1 MFCGKCGKQI
11 EDNAK
16 FCPYCGAVSGRGAA
30 GTGTGAA
37 PVQKIQPAVPERG
50 QQPEQKPGNAS
61 ETAKGKSGKS
71 KTGQVIGAIVCIGVI
86 AVGAWKFGPVLLAET
101 EMEET
106 VALEESMEDET
117 VADGLMEAE
126 EEPTEAYAESETL
139 VEETEET
146 EELEETEEPEE
157 TEMLADDETP
167 PRVFGTLNDDYIL
180 PECTTRYY
188 TVEELRNIS
197 PDELRIA
204 KNEIYARHGRMFKDQ
219 ALNDY
224 FRSKSWYRPVY
235 TPEQFDAMG
244 DSVFNSCELAN
255 RDVLLVLEQVV
266 GE

>member
-30 GTGTGAA
+30 GTGAGAA
-37 PVQKIQPAVPERG
+37 PVQKIQPAAPEREQKLEKKSGNVPETTK
-50 QQPEQKPGNAS
+50 EKA
-61 ETAKGKSGKS
+61 GKS
-71 KTGQVIGAIVCIGVI
+71 KTGLVIGAVVCVGVI
-86 AVGAWKFGPVLLAET
+86 AVGAWKFGSGLLAGSVP
-101 EMEET
+101 EET
-106 VALEESMEDET
+106 AASEDET
-117 VADGLMEAE
+117 VEEEMMVAE
-126 EEPTEAYAESETL
+126 EEPTEAYAESENL

>member
-30 GTGTGAA
+30 GAGTGAA
-37 PVQKIQPAVPERG
+37 PVQKIQSAVPGRK
-50 QQPEQKPGNAS
+50 QKSGNVS
-61 ETAKGKSGKS
+61 ETVKKTSGKS
-71 KTGQVIGAIVCIGVI
+71 KTGLIIGGVVCIGVI
-86 AVGAWKFGPVLLAET
+86 VAGVWKFGPGLLAAS
-101 EMEET
+101 EET
-106 VALEESMEDET
+106 VASENMEDET
-117 VADGLMEAE
+117 VAEGVMEAE
-126 EEPTEAYAESETL
+126 EEPTEAYAESENL
-139 VEETEET
+139 VEETEEMEET
-146 EELEETEEPEE
+146 EELEETEMPE
-157 TEMLADDETP
+157 DDETP

-224 FRSKSWYRPVY
+224 FSSKSWYRPVY

>member
-30 GTGTGAA
+30 GTGAV
-37 PVQKIQPAVPERG
+37 PVQKIQPAAQER
-50 QQPEQKPGNAS
+50 EQKPGNVS
-61 ETAKGKSGKS
+61 ETAKEKSGKP
-71 KTGQVIGAIVCIGVI
+71 TPGLVIGAVVCIGVI
-86 AVGAWKFGPVLLAET
+86 VAGAWKFGPSLLAPA
-101 EMEET
+101 EET
-106 VALEESMEDET
+106 VALEDET
-117 VADGLMEAE
+117 VVEELMEAE
-126 EEPTEAYAESETL
+126 EEPTEAYTESENL
-139 VEETEET
+139 VEETEEP
-146 EELEETEEPEE
+146 EETEELAE

-197 PDELRIA
+197 PDELWIA

-219 ALNDY
+219 DLNNY
-224 FRSKSWYRPVY
+224 FRSKSWYKPVY

-255 RDVLLVLEQVV
+255 RDVLLDLEQVV

>member
-16 FCPYCGAVSGRGAA
+16 FCPYCGAVSGRGIA
-30 GTGTGAA
+30 GAGTGAA
-37 PVQKIQPAVPERG
+37 PVQKIQPTASG
-50 QQPEQKPGNAS
+50 QEQKPEQKSGKTP
-61 ETAKGKSGKS
+61 ETAKEKSGES
-71 KTGQVIGAIVCIGVI
+71 KTGLVIGAVVCIGVI
-86 AVGAWKFGPVLLAET
+86 AVGAWKFGPGLLAGSVP
-101 EMEET
+101 EET
-106 VALEESMEDET
+106 AALEESMEDET
-117 VADGLMEAE
+117 VTEELMEAE
-126 EEPTEAYAESETL
+126 EEPTEAYAESENL

-146 EELEETEEPEE
+146 EELEETEEIEE
-157 TEMLADDETP
+157 TEMLEDDETP

>member
-30 GTGTGAA
+30 GTGTGTA
-37 PVQKIQPAVPERG
+37 PVQKIQPAAPER
-50 QQPEQKPGNAS
+50 EQKPENAP
-61 ETAKGKSGKS
+61 ETAKGKSGKP
-71 KTGQVIGAIVCIGVI
+71 KTGLVIGAVVCIGVI
-86 AVGAWKFGPVLLAET
+86 AVGAWKFGPGLLAGSVP
-101 EMEET
+101 EET
-106 VALEESMEDET
+106 AASEDET
-117 VADGLMEAE
+117 VAEEMMVAE
-126 EEPTEAYAESETL
+126 EEPTEAYVESETL